1 MISRRSVIAGLGGL
15 LATAGLPVGLRTS
28 CAQTLAM
35 AELRGGFDA
44 SEAGILP
51 GTEDDQ
57 SRKLQD
63 LIDRAAAVGQPVFL
77 PAGTYEVAN
86 LELRDGS
93 RLTGVPGLTRLVYRG
108 DGHLIAAQDIR
119 RVSLSGITFDGANRW
134 LADYTEGLLA
144 FRSVDEVL
152 IDACEIVG
160 SRKCGIYLARSGG
173 RVEGSRISGAAKA
186 GIWAIEGRAFT
197 IRDNEVFDCGNGGI
211 LVHRW
216 TKGEDGTVI
225 SGNRVARIAASN
237 GGTGQYGNGINV
249 FRADNVLVSGN
260 HVSDCAF
267 SAIRANSASNIT
279 ISGNQAFRSG
289 ETAIYAE
296 FEFEGA
302 LIEGNVIDAAAIG
315 ISVANFDHGGRLSTV
330 SGNIVRG
337 IVDKGPYKPTV
348 SGFGFGISVEADTLV
363 TGNLVDGAETAAL
376 AIGWGPYLRN
386 VIVSDNI
393 LRGSPEGMRIS
404 VVEGAGE
411 TVIRNNIIDGA
422 SNGAV
427 VGYRWDDRVGGPIAD
442 GETGFAHLTL
452 SGNRAGGGGP

>member
-1 MISRRSVIAGLGGL
+1 MPSRRSVIAGLGGL
-15 LATAGLPVGLRTS
+15 LASASLPAGIRAPL
-28 CAQTLAM
+28 AQTLAM

-44 SEAGILP
+44 ADAGILP

-57 SRKLQD
+57 SRKLQA

-93 RLTGVPGLTRLVYRG
+93 RLSGVPGLTRLVYRG
-108 DGHLIAAQDIR
+108 NGHLIAAQDIR

-152 IDACEIVG
+152 IDACEVVG

-173 RVEGSRISGAAKA
+173 RIEASRISGAAEA
-186 GIWAIEGRAFT
+186 GVWAIEGRAFT
-197 IRDNEVFDCGNGGI
+197 IRNNQVFDCGNGGI

-216 TKGEDGTVI
+216 TKGEDASLIT
-225 SGNRVARIAASN
+225 GNRVARIGATN

-302 LIEGNVIDAAAIG
+302 LIEGNVIDGAAIG

-337 IVDKGPYKPTV
+337 IVNRGPYQPTV

-393 LRGSPEGMRIS
+393 LRGSPQGMRVS
-404 VVEGAGE
+404 VVEGSGE
-411 TVIRNNIIDGA
+411 TLIRNNIVEGASDGA
-422 SNGAV
+422 IL
-427 VGYRWDDRVGGPIAD
+427 GYRWNDRVGKPMVD
-442 GETGFAHLTL
+442 GDTSVPHVTL
-452 SGNRAGGGGP
+452 AGNRMAGG

>member
-1 MISRRSVIAGLGGL
+1 MIGLGGL
-15 LATAGLPVGLRTS
+15 FAMAGWPGGQSRAS
-28 CAQTLAM
+28 GQTLAM

-44 SEAGILP
+44 AEAGILP

-93 RLTGVPGLTRLVYRG
+93 RIVGVPGLTRLVYRG
-108 DGHLIAAQDIR
+108 DGHLIAAQDIG

-134 LADYTEGLLA
+134 LADYTDGLLS
-144 FRSVDEVL
+144 FRSVNEAVVET
-152 IDACEIVG
+152 CEIVG
-160 SRKCGIYLARSGG
+160 SRKCGVYLARCGG
-173 RVEGSRISGAAKA
+173 RIDGSRITGAAEA
-186 GIWAIEGRAFT
+186 GVWAIEGKGFS

-225 SGNRVARIAASN
+225 TGNRVARIGATN

-249 FRADNVLVSGN
+249 FSADNVLVSHN

-289 ETAIYAE
+289 ETAVYAE
-296 FEFEGA
+296 FEFEAA
-302 LIEGNVIDAAAIG
+302 LITGNIIDGAAIG

-330 SGNIVRG
+330 SDNIVRRL
-337 IVDKGPYKPTV
+337 VNKGPYVPTI
-348 SGFGFGISVEADTLV
+348 SSFGFGISVEADTLV
-363 TGNLVDGAETAAL
+363 TGNLVEDAETAAL

-393 LRGSPEGMRIS
+393 LRGSPEGMQVS
-404 VVEGAGE
+404 VVEGAGR
-411 TVIRNNIIDGA
+411 TVIRGNIVEGA
-422 SNGAV
+422 TRAAIA
-427 VGYRWDDRVGGPIAD
+427 GYRWKERVVDELKD
-442 GETGFAHLTL
+442 GDSGYEHLTL
-452 SGNRAGGGGP
+452 AYNARIAP

>member
-1 MISRRSVIAGLGGL
+1 MPSRRQVMIGLGGL
-15 LATAGLPVGLRTS
+15 LATAGLPGRRPVAQ
-28 CAQTLAM
+28 AQTLAM

-44 SEAGILP
+44 AEAGILP

-57 SRKLQD
+57 SRRLQD

-86 LELRDGS
+86 LELQDGT

-108 DGHLIAAQDIR
+108 DGHLIAAQDVR

-134 LADYTEGLLA
+134 LADYTEGLLS
-144 FRSVDEVL
+144 FRSVDEVV
-152 IDACEIVG
+152 IDGCEVVG
-160 SRKCGIYLARSGG
+160 SRKCGIYVARSGG
-173 RVEGSRISGAAKA
+173 RIEGSRLSGAAEA

-197 IRDNEVFDCGNGGI
+197 IRDNEIFDCGNGGI

-216 TKGEDGTVI
+216 TKGEDGTII
-225 SGNRVARIAASN
+225 SGNRVARIAATN

-302 LIEGNVIDAAAIG
+302 LITGNIIDGAAIG

-330 SGNIVRG
+330 SDNVVRG
-337 IVDKGPYKPTV
+337 IVNKGPYEPTV

-363 TGNLVDGAETAAL
+363 TGNLVEGAETAAL

-393 LRGSPEGMRIS
+393 LRGSPEGMRVS
-404 VVEGAGE
+404 VVEGSGQ
-411 TVIRNNIIDGA
+411 TLISGNVVDGA
-422 SNGAV
+422 QQGAV
-427 VGYRWDDRVGGPIAD
+427 VGYRWNDRVGGALSD
-442 GETGFAHLTL
+442 GDTTHAHLTL
-452 SGNRAGGGGP
+452 RGNVLAGG

>member
-1 MISRRSVIAGLGGL
+1 MLTRRAVTIGLGGL
-15 LATAGLPVGLRTS
+15 LGMAALPAGRRAAS
-28 CAQTLAM
+28 AQTLAM

-44 SEAGILP
+44 AEAGILP

-57 SRKLQD
+57 SRKLQA

-77 PAGTYEVAN
+77 PAGTYEVSN

-93 RLTGVPGLTRLVYRG
+93 RVTGVPGLTRLVYRG
-108 DGHLIAAQDIR
+108 DGHLIAAQEIG
-119 RVSLSGITFDGANRW
+119 RVSLSGLTFDGANRW
-134 LADYTEGLLA
+134 LADYTEALLS
-144 FRSVDEVL
+144 FRSVGEVVL
-152 IDACEIVG
+152 DRCEIVG
-160 SRKCGIYLARSGG
+160 SRKCGIHLARCGG
-173 RVEGSRISGAAKA
+173 RIEGSRITGAAEA
-186 GIWAIEGRAFT
+186 GIWAIEGKASA
-197 IRDNEVFDCGNGGI
+197 IRDNQIFDCSNGGI

-216 TKGEDGTVI
+216 TKGEDGTVVT
-225 SGNRVARIAASN
+225 GNRVARIGASN
-237 GGTGQYGNGINV
+237 GGTGQFGNGINI

-302 LIEGNVIDAAAIG
+302 LITGNLIDGAAIG

-330 SGNIVRG
+330 SDNIVRR
-337 IVDKGPYKPTV
+337 IVDKGPYEPTV

-363 TGNLVDGAETAAL
+363 SGNLVDGAETAAL

-386 VIVSDNI
+386 VLVSDNI
-393 LRGSPEGMRIS
+393 LRASPEGMRVS

-411 TVIRNNIIDGA
+411 TLIRDNIIETESDGA
-422 SNGAV
+422 I
-427 VGYRWDDRVGGPIAD
+427 VGYRWNDRVGQALSD
-442 GETGFAHLTL
+442 GDTTFPHLTIA
-452 SGNRAGGGGP
+452 GNRIVAG

>member
-15 LATAGLPVGLRTS
+15 LATAGLPVGLRTPF
-28 CAQTLAM
+28 AQTLAM

-44 SEAGILP
+44 AEAGVLP

-57 SRKLQD
+57 SRKLQE
-63 LIDRAAAVGQPVFL
+63 LIDRAAAAGQPVFL

-144 FRSVDEVL
+144 FRSVDEVS

-173 RVEGSRISGAAKA
+173 HVEGSRISGAAEA

-197 IRDNEVFDCGNGGI
+197 IRNNEVFDCGNGGI

-216 TKGEDGTVI
+216 TKGEDGSVI
-225 SGNRVARIAASN
+225 SGNRVARIAATN

-302 LIEGNVIDAAAIG
+302 LIEGNVIDGAAIG

-393 LRGSPEGMRIS
+393 LRGSPEGMRVS

-411 TVIRNNIIDGA
+411 TVIRNNIVDGA
-422 SNGAV
+422 SDGAV
-427 VGYRWDDRVGGPIAD
+427 VGYRWNDRVGGPIAD
-442 GETGFAHLTL
+442 GETGFPHLTL

>member
-1 MISRRSVIAGLGGL
+1 MIGLGGL
-15 LATAGLPVGLRTS
+15 FATAGLPGGLRHAS
-28 CAQTLAM
+28 AQTLAM

-44 SEAGILP
+44 AEAGILP

-57 SRKLQD
+57 SAKLQD
-63 LIDRAAAVGQPVFL
+63 LIDRAAAMGQPVFL

-93 RLTGVPGLTRLVYRG
+93 RIVGVPGLTRLVYRG
-108 DGHLIAAQDIR
+108 DGHLMAAQDIR
-119 RVSLSGITFDGANRW
+119 RLSLSGLTFDGANRW
-134 LADYTEGLLA
+134 LADYTEGLLS
-144 FRSVDEVL
+144 FRSVDDVTIE
-152 IDACEIVG
+152 ACEITG
-160 SRKCGIYLARSGG
+160 SRKCGIYLARCGG
-173 RVEGSRISGAAKA
+173 RIDTTRISGAADA
-186 GIWAIEGRAFT
+186 GIWAIEGKAFS
-197 IRDNEVFDCGNGGI
+197 IRNNQIFDCGNGGI

-216 TKGEDGTVI
+216 TKGEDGSVI
-225 SGNRVARIAASN
+225 AGNRVARIGATN

-249 FRADNVLVSGN
+249 FRADNVLVSQN

-302 LIEGNVIDAAAIG
+302 LITGNIIDGAAIG

-330 SGNIVRG
+330 SNNIIRR
-337 IVDKGPYKPTV
+337 IVNKGPYVPTI
-348 SGFGFGISVEADTLV
+348 SSFGFGISVEADTLV
-363 TGNLVDGAETAAL
+363 SGNLVEGAETAAL

-393 LRGSPEGMRIS
+393 LRDSPEGMRVS
-404 VVEGAGE
+404 VVEGAGQ
-411 TVIRNNIIDGA
+411 TVIRGNIVEGA
-422 SNGAV
+422 DKGAIL
-427 VGYRWDDRVGGPIAD
+427 GYRWKERVGDELSD
-442 GETGFAHLTL
+442 GETDYGHLSIAYNARIT
-452 SGNRAGGGGP
+452 R

>member
-1 MISRRSVIAGLGGL
+1 MIGLGGL
-15 LATAGLPVGLRTS
+15 FATAALPGSLRLAS
-28 CAQTLAM
+28 AQTLAM

-44 SEAGILP
+44 AEAGILP
-51 GTEDDQ
+51 GAEDDQ
-57 SRKLQD
+57 SAKLQD
-63 LIDRAAAVGQPVFL
+63 LIDRAAAMGQPVFL
-77 PAGTYEVAN
+77 AAGTYEVAN

-93 RLTGVPGLTRLVYRG
+93 RIVGVPGLTRLVYRG
-108 DGHLIAAQDIR
+108 DGHLMAAQDIR
-119 RVSLSGITFDGANRW
+119 RLSLSGLTFDGANRW

-152 IDACEIVG
+152 IEACEVVG

-173 RVEGSRISGAAKA
+173 RIEASRISGAAEA
-186 GIWAIEGRAFT
+186 GVWAIEGRAFT
-197 IRDNEVFDCGNGGI
+197 IRNNQVFDCGNGGI

-216 TKGEDGTVI
+216 TKGEDASLIT
-225 SGNRVARIAASN
+225 GNRVARIGATN

-302 LIEGNVIDAAAIG
+302 LIEGNVIDGAAIG

-337 IVDKGPYKPTV
+337 IVNRGPYQPTV

-393 LRGSPEGMRIS
+393 LRGSPQGMRVS
-404 VVEGAGE
+404 VVEGSGE
-411 TVIRNNIIDGA
+411 TLIRNNIVEGASDGA
-422 SNGAV
+422 IL
-427 VGYRWDDRVGGPIAD
+427 GYRWNDRVGKPMVD
-442 GETGFAHLTL
+442 GDTSVPHVTL
-452 SGNRAGGGGP
+452 AGNRMAGG

>member
-1 MISRRSVIAGLGGL
+1 MIGFGGL
-15 LATAGLPVGLRTS
+15 FATAGLPGGLRLAS
-28 CAQTLAM
+28 AQTLAM

-44 SEAGILP
+44 AEAGILP

-57 SRKLQD
+57 SAKLQD
-63 LIDRAAAVGQPVFL
+63 LIDRAAAMGQPVFL

-93 RLTGVPGLTRLVYRG
+93 RIVGVPGLTRLVYRG

-119 RVSLSGITFDGANRW
+119 RLSLSGLTFDGANRW
-134 LADYTEGLLA
+134 LADYAEGLFS
-144 FRSVDEVL
+144 FRSVDDVTIE
-152 IDACEIVG
+152 ACEITG
-160 SRKCGIYLARSGG
+160 SRKCGIYLARCGG
-173 RVEGSRISGAAKA
+173 RIDTTRISGATDA
-186 GIWAIEGRAFT
+186 GIWAIEGKAFS
-197 IRDNEVFDCGNGGI
+197 IRNNQIFDCGNGGI

-216 TKGEDGTVI
+216 TKGEDGSVI
-225 SGNRVARIAASN
+225 AGNRVARIGATN

-249 FRADNVLVSGN
+249 FRADNVLVSQN

-302 LIEGNVIDAAAIG
+302 LISGNIIDGAAIG

-330 SGNIVRG
+330 SSNIIRR
-337 IVDKGPYKPTV
+337 IVNKGPYVPTI
-348 SGFGFGISVEADTLV
+348 SSFGFGISVEADTLV
-363 TGNLVDGAETAAL
+363 SGNLVEGAETAAL

-393 LRGSPEGMRIS
+393 LRDSPEGMRVS
-404 VVEGAGE
+404 VVEGAGQ
-411 TVIRNNIIDGA
+411 TVIRGNIVEGA
-422 SNGAV
+422 DKGAIL
-427 VGYRWDDRVGGPIAD
+427 GYRWKERVGDELSD
-442 GETGFAHLTL
+442 GETDYGHLSIADNARIT
-452 SGNRAGGGGP
+452 R

>member
-1 MISRRSVIAGLGGL
+1 MPSRRSVMISLGGL
-15 LATAGLPVGLRTS
+15 LASAGLPGGLRLAG
-28 CAQTLAM
+28 AQTLAM

-44 SEAGILP
+44 AEAGILP

-57 SRKLQD
+57 SAKLQD
-63 LIDRAAAVGQPVFL
+63 LIDRAASAGQPVFL

-86 LELRDGS
+86 LELREGS
-93 RLTGVPGLTRLVYRG
+93 RLTGVPGLTRLIYRG
-108 DGHLIAAQDIR
+108 DGHLIAAQDIS

-134 LADYTEGLLA
+134 LADYTEGLLS
-144 FRSVDEVL
+144 FRSVGEVR
-152 IDACEIVG
+152 IDSCEIAG
-160 SRKCGIYLARSGG
+160 SRKCGIYLARCGG
-173 RVEGSRISGAAKA
+173 RIMSSRITGAAEA
-186 GIWAIEGRAFT
+186 GIWAIEGTAFD
-197 IRDNEVFDCGNGGI
+197 ISDNRIFDCGNGGI

-225 SGNRVARIAASN
+225 TGNRVARISATN
-237 GGTGQYGNGINV
+237 GGTGQFGNGINV

-289 ETAIYAE
+289 ETALYAE

-302 LIEGNVIDAAAIG
+302 LIEGNLIDGAAIG

-330 SGNIVRG
+330 SDNIVRR
-337 IVDKGPYKPTV
+337 IANKGPYEPEV
-348 SGFGFGISVEADTLV
+348 SGFGYGISVEADTLV
-363 TGNLVDGAETAAL
+363 RGNLVEGAETAAL

-393 LRGSPEGMRIS
+393 LRDSPEGMRVS
-404 VVEGAGE
+404 VVEGAGKAM
-411 TVIRNNIIDGA
+411 IRNNLIEGA
-422 SNGAV
+422 SRGGIL
-427 VGYRWDDRVGGPIAD
+427 GYRWDERVGDDLTEGHA
-442 GETGFAHLTL
+442 EHSNLTL
-452 SGNRAGGGGP
+452 SGNLNVPTSP

>member
-1 MISRRSVIAGLGGL
+1 MPSRRSVIAGLGGL
-15 LATAGLPVGLRTS
+15 LASASLPAGIRAPL
-28 CAQTLAM
+28 AQTLAM

-44 SEAGILP
+44 AEAGILP

-57 SRKLQD
+57 SRKLQA

-93 RLTGVPGLTRLVYRG
+93 RLSGVPGLTRLVYRG
-108 DGHLIAAQDIR
+108 NGHLIAAQDIR

-152 IDACEIVG
+152 IEACEIVG

-173 RVEGSRISGAAKA
+173 RIEASRISGAAEA
-186 GIWAIEGRAFT
+186 GVWAIEGRAFT
-197 IRDNEVFDCGNGGI
+197 IRNNQVFDCGNGGI

-216 TKGEDGTVI
+216 TKGEDASLIT
-225 SGNRVARIAASN
+225 GNRVARISATN

-289 ETAIYAE
+289 ETAVYAE

-302 LIEGNVIDAAAIG
+302 LIEGNVIDGAAIG

-337 IVDKGPYKPTV
+337 IVNRGPYQPTV

-393 LRGSPEGMRIS
+393 LRGSPQGMRVS
-404 VVEGAGE
+404 VVEGSGE
-411 TVIRNNIIDGA
+411 TLIRNNIVEGASDGA
-422 SNGAV
+422 IL
-427 VGYRWDDRVGGPIAD
+427 GYRWNDRVGKPMAD
-442 GETGFAHLTL
+442 GDTSVPHVTL
-452 SGNRAGGGGP
+452 AGNHIAGD

>member
-1 MISRRSVIAGLGGL
+1 MPSRRSVMIGLGGL
-15 LATAGLPVGLRTS
+15 FATAGLPGGLRLAS
-28 CAQTLAM
+28 AQTLAM

-44 SEAGILP
+44 AEAGILP

-57 SRKLQD
+57 SAKLQD
-63 LIDRAAAVGQPVFL
+63 LIDRAAAMGQPVFL

-93 RLTGVPGLTRLVYRG
+93 RIVGVPGLTRLVYRG

-119 RVSLSGITFDGANRW
+119 RVSLSGLTFDGANRW
-134 LADYTEGLLA
+134 LADYTEGLLS
-144 FRSVDEVL
+144 FRSVDDVTIE
-152 IDACEIVG
+152 ACEITG
-160 SRKCGIYLARSGG
+160 SRKCGIYLARCGG
-173 RVEGSRISGAAKA
+173 RIDTTRISGATDA
-186 GIWAIEGRAFT
+186 GIWAIEGKAFS
-197 IRDNEVFDCGNGGI
+197 IRNNQIFDCGNGGI

-216 TKGEDGTVI
+216 TKGEDGSVI
-225 SGNRVARIAASN
+225 AGNRVARIGATN

-249 FRADNVLVSGN
+249 FRADNVLVSQN

-279 ISGNQAFRSG
+279 ISGNQAFRSD

-302 LIEGNVIDAAAIG
+302 LITGNIIDGAAIG

-330 SGNIVRG
+330 SNNIIRR
-337 IVDKGPYKPTV
+337 IVNKGPYVPTI
-348 SGFGFGISVEADTLV
+348 SSFGFGISVEADTLV
-363 TGNLVDGAETAAL
+363 SGNLVEGAETAAL

-393 LRGSPEGMRIS
+393 LRDSPEGMRVS
-404 VVEGAGE
+404 VVEGAGQ
-411 TVIRNNIIDGA
+411 TVIRGNIVEGA
-422 SNGAV
+422 DKGAIL
-427 VGYRWDDRVGGPIAD
+427 GYRWKERVGDELLD
-442 GETGFAHLTL
+442 GETDYGHLSIADNARIT
-452 SGNRAGGGGP
+452 R

>member
-1 MISRRSVIAGLGGL
+1 M
-15 LATAGLPVGLRTS
+15 
-28 CAQTLAM
+28 
-35 AELRGGFDA
+35 
-44 SEAGILP
+44 
-51 GTEDDQ
+51 
-57 SRKLQD
+57 
-63 LIDRAAAVGQPVFL
+63 
-77 PAGTYEVAN
+77 
-86 LELRDGS
+86 
-93 RLTGVPGLTRLVYRG
+93 PGLTRIVYRG
-108 DGHLIAAQDIR
+108 DGHLIAAQDVRGI
-119 RVSLSGITFDGANRW
+119 SLSGLTFDGANRW
-134 LADYTEGLLA
+134 LADYAEGLLS
-144 FRSVDEVL
+144 FRSVDEVV
-152 IDACEIVG
+152 IENCAIVG

-173 RVEGSRISGAAKA
+173 RIEGSRVSGAAEA

-197 IRDNEVFDCGNGGI
+197 LRDNQVFDCGNGGI

-225 SGNRVARIAASN
+225 SGNRVARIGATN
-237 GGTGQYGNGINV
+237 GGTGQFGNGINI

-302 LIEGNVIDAAAIG
+302 LIEGNVIDGAAIG
-315 ISVANFDHGGRLSTV
+315 ISVANFDHGGRLSVV
-330 SGNIVRG
+330 SDNIVRE
-337 IVDKGPYKPTV
+337 IVGTGPYEPTV

-363 TGNLVDGAETAAL
+363 SGNLVDGAKTAAL

-404 VVEGAGE
+404 VVEEAGE
-411 TVIRNNIIDGA
+411 AVIRNNIVDGA
-422 SNGAV
+422 SGGAI
-427 VGYRWDDRVGGPIAD
+427 VGYRWNDRVGGALANGDTTFP
-442 GETGFAHLTL
+442 HLTL
-452 SGNRAGGGGP
+452 AGNVAAGS

>member
-1 MISRRSVIAGLGGL
+1 MIGLGGL
-15 LATAGLPVGLRTS
+15 FATAGLPGGLRLAS
-28 CAQTLAM
+28 AQTLAM

-44 SEAGILP
+44 AEAGILP

-57 SRKLQD
+57 SAKLQD
-63 LIDRAAAVGQPVFL
+63 LIDRAAAMGQPVFL

-93 RLTGVPGLTRLVYRG
+93 RIVGVPGLTRLVYRG

-119 RVSLSGITFDGANRW
+119 RLSLSGLTFDGANRW
-134 LADYTEGLLA
+134 IADYTEGLLS
-144 FRSVDEVL
+144 FRSVDDVTIE
-152 IDACEIVG
+152 ACEITG
-160 SRKCGIYLARSGG
+160 SRKCGIYLARCGG
-173 RVEGSRISGAAKA
+173 RINTTRISGAADA
-186 GIWAIEGRAFT
+186 GIWAIEGKAFS
-197 IRDNEVFDCGNGGI
+197 IRNNQVFDCGNGGI

-216 TKGEDGTVI
+216 TKGEDGSVI
-225 SGNRVARIAASN
+225 AGNRVARIGATN

-249 FRADNVLVSGN
+249 FRADNVLVSQN

-302 LIEGNVIDAAAIG
+302 LITDNIIDGAAIG

-330 SGNIVRG
+330 SDNIVRR
-337 IVDKGPYKPTV
+337 IVNKGPYVPTI
-348 SGFGFGISVEADTLV
+348 SSFGFGISVEADTLV
-363 TGNLVDGAETAAL
+363 SGNLVEGAETAAL

-393 LRGSPEGMRIS
+393 LRDSPEGIRVS
-404 VVEGAGE
+404 VVEGAGQ
-411 TVIRNNIIDGA
+411 TVIRGNIVEGA
-422 SNGAV
+422 DKGAIL
-427 VGYRWDDRVGGPIAD
+427 GYRWKERVGDELSD
-442 GETGFAHLTL
+442 GETDYRHLSIADNARIT
-452 SGNRAGGGGP
+452 R

>member
-1 MISRRSVIAGLGGL
+1 MPSRRSVMIGLGGL
-15 LATAGLPVGLRTS
+15 LATAGLPAGVRLAS
-28 CAQTLAM
+28 AQTLAM

-44 SEAGILP
+44 AEAGILP

-57 SRKLQD
+57 SRRLQD

-86 LELRDGS
+86 LELRDGT
-93 RLTGVPGLTRLVYRG
+93 RLTGVPGLTRLIYRG

-144 FRSVDEVL
+144 FRSVDEVT

-173 RVEGSRISGAAKA
+173 RVEGCRISGAAEA
-186 GIWAIEGRAFT
+186 GIWAIEGKAFS
-197 IRDNEVFDCGNGGI
+197 IRNNEVFDCGNGGI

-225 SGNRVARIAASN
+225 TGNRVARIGATN

-249 FRADNVLVSGN
+249 FRADNLLVSGN

-279 ISGNQAFRSG
+279 ISGNQAFGSG

-302 LIEGNVIDAAAIG
+302 LITGNVIDGAAIG

-330 SGNIVRG
+330 SDNIVRR
-337 IVDKGPYKPTV
+337 IVNKGPYEPTV

-376 AIGWGPYLRN
+376 AVGWGPYLRN

-393 LRGSPEGMRIS
+393 LRGSPQGMRVS
-404 VVEGAGE
+404 VVDGSGE
-411 TVIRNNIIDGA
+411 TMIRNNIVDGA
-422 SNGAV
+422 SDGAI
-427 VGYRWDDRVGGPIAD
+427 VGYRWNDRVGDALND
-442 GETGFAHLTL
+442 GDTSFAHLTL
-452 SGNRAGGGGP
+452 AGNVAAGG

>member
-1 MISRRSVIAGLGGL
+1 MLSRRSVMIGLGGL
-15 LATAGLPVGLRTS
+15 FAMAGWPGSQSRAS
-28 CAQTLAM
+28 GQTLAM

-44 SEAGILP
+44 ADAGILP

-63 LIDRAAAVGQPVFL
+63 LIDRAAIVGQPVFL

-93 RLTGVPGLTRLVYRG
+93 RIVGVPGLTRLVYRG
-108 DGHLIAAQDIR
+108 DGHLIAAQDIG

-134 LADYTEGLLA
+134 LADYTEGLLS
-144 FRSVDEVL
+144 FRSVNEAAVEN
-152 IDACEIVG
+152 CEIVG
-160 SRKCGIYLARSGG
+160 SRKCGVYLARCGG
-173 RVEGSRISGAAKA
+173 RIDGSRITGAAEA
-186 GIWAIEGRAFT
+186 GVWAIEGKGFS

-225 SGNRVARIAASN
+225 TGNRVARIAATN

-249 FRADNVLVSGN
+249 FRADNVLVSHN

-289 ETAIYAE
+289 ETAVYAE
-296 FEFEGA
+296 FEFEAA
-302 LIEGNVIDAAAIG
+302 LITGNIIDGAAIG

-330 SGNIVRG
+330 SDNIVRRL
-337 IVDKGPYKPTV
+337 VNKGPYVPTI
-348 SGFGFGISVEADTLV
+348 SSFGFGISVEADTLV
-363 TGNLVDGAETAAL
+363 TGNLVEDAETAAL

-393 LRGSPEGMRIS
+393 LRGSPEGMQVS
-404 VVEGAGE
+404 VVEGAGR
-411 TVIRNNIIDGA
+411 TVIRGNIVEGA
-422 SNGAV
+422 ARSAIA
-427 VGYRWDDRVGGPIAD
+427 GYRWKERVVDELED
-442 GETGFAHLTL
+442 GNSGYDHLTL
-452 SGNRAGGGGP
+452 TDNARIAP

>member
-1 MISRRSVIAGLGGL
+1 MIGLGGL
-15 LATAGLPVGLRTS
+15 FATAGLPGGLRLAS
-28 CAQTLAM
+28 AQTLAM

-44 SEAGILP
+44 AEAGILP

-57 SRKLQD
+57 SAKLQD
-63 LIDRAAAVGQPVFL
+63 LIDRAAAMGQPVFL

-93 RLTGVPGLTRLVYRG
+93 RIVGVPGLTRLVYRG

-119 RVSLSGITFDGANRW
+119 RLSLSGLTFDGANRW
-134 LADYTEGLLA
+134 LADYAEGLLS
-144 FRSVDEVL
+144 FRSVDDVTIE
-152 IDACEIVG
+152 ACEITG
-160 SRKCGIYLARSGG
+160 SRKCGIYLARCGG
-173 RVEGSRISGAAKA
+173 RIDTTRISGATDA
-186 GIWAIEGRAFT
+186 GIWAIEGKAFS
-197 IRDNEVFDCGNGGI
+197 IRNNQIFDCGNGGI

-216 TKGEDGTVI
+216 TKGEDGSVI
-225 SGNRVARIAASN
+225 AGNRVARIGATN

-249 FRADNVLVSGN
+249 FRADNVLVSQN

-302 LIEGNVIDAAAIG
+302 LITDNIIDGAAIG

-330 SGNIVRG
+330 SDNIVRR
-337 IVDKGPYKPTV
+337 IVNKGPYVPTI
-348 SGFGFGISVEADTLV
+348 SSFGFGISVEADTLV
-363 TGNLVDGAETAAL
+363 SGNLVEGAETAAL
-376 AIGWGPYLRN
+376 AIGWGPFLRN

-393 LRGSPEGMRIS
+393 LRDSPEGIRVS
-404 VVEGAGE
+404 VVEGAGQ
-411 TVIRNNIIDGA
+411 TVIRGNIVEGA
-422 SNGAV
+422 DKGAIL
-427 VGYRWDDRVGGPIAD
+427 GYRWKERVGDELSD
-442 GETGFAHLTL
+442 GETDYRHLSIADNARIT
-452 SGNRAGGGGP
+452 R

>member
-1 MISRRSVIAGLGGL
+1 MIGLGGL
-15 LATAGLPVGLRTS
+15 FATAGLPGGLRLAS
-28 CAQTLAM
+28 AQTLAM

-44 SEAGILP
+44 AEAGILP

-57 SRKLQD
+57 SAKLQD
-63 LIDRAAAVGQPVFL
+63 LIDRAAAMGQPVFL

-93 RLTGVPGLTRLVYRG
+93 RIVGVPGLTRLVYRG
-108 DGHLIAAQDIR
+108 DGHLMAAQDIR
-119 RVSLSGITFDGANRW
+119 RLSLSGITFDGANRW
-134 LADYTEGLLA
+134 LADYTEGLLS
-144 FRSVDEVL
+144 FRSVDDVTIE
-152 IDACEIVG
+152 ACEITG
-160 SRKCGIYLARSGG
+160 SRKCGIYLARCGG
-173 RVEGSRISGAAKA
+173 RIDTTRISGATDA
-186 GIWAIEGRAFT
+186 GIWAIEGKAFS
-197 IRDNEVFDCGNGGI
+197 IRNNQIFDCGNGGI

-216 TKGEDGTVI
+216 TKGEDGSVI
-225 SGNRVARIAASN
+225 AGNRVARIGATN

-249 FRADNVLVSGN
+249 FRADNVLVSQN

-302 LIEGNVIDAAAIG
+302 LITGNIIDGAAIG

-330 SGNIVRG
+330 SDNIVRR
-337 IVDKGPYKPTV
+337 IANKGPYVPTI
-348 SGFGFGISVEADTLV
+348 SSFGFGISVEADTLV
-363 TGNLVDGAETAAL
+363 SGNLVEGAETAAL

-393 LRGSPEGMRIS
+393 LRDSPEGMRVS
-404 VVEGAGE
+404 VVEGAGQ
-411 TVIRNNIIDGA
+411 TVIRGNIVEGA
-422 SNGAV
+422 DKGAIL
-427 VGYRWDDRVGGPIAD
+427 GYRWKERVGDELSD
-442 GETGFAHLTL
+442 GETDYGHL
-452 SGNRAGGGGP
+452 GIADNACIAR

>member
-1 MISRRSVIAGLGGL
+1 MPSRRHVMIGLGGL
-15 LATAGLPVGLRTS
+15 LATAGLPGRRPVAQ
-28 CAQTLAM
+28 AQTLAM

-44 SEAGILP
+44 AEAGILP

-57 SRKLQD
+57 SRRLQD

-86 LELRDGS
+86 LELRDGT

-134 LADYTEGLLA
+134 LADYTEGLLS
-144 FRSVDEVL
+144 FRSVDEVV
-152 IDACEIVG
+152 IDGCEVVG
-160 SRKCGIYLARSGG
+160 SRKCGIYVARSGG
-173 RVEGSRISGAAKA
+173 RIEGSRLSGAAEA

-197 IRDNEVFDCGNGGI
+197 IRGNEVFDCGNGGI

-225 SGNRVARIAASN
+225 SGNRVARISATN
-237 GGTGQYGNGINV
+237 GGTGQYGNGINI
-249 FRADNVLVSGN
+249 FRADNVVVSGN
-260 HVSDCAF
+260 HVSDCTF

-302 LIEGNVIDAAAIG
+302 LITGNIIDGAAIG

-330 SGNIVRG
+330 SDNVVRG
-337 IVDKGPYKPTV
+337 IVNKGPYEPTV

-363 TGNLVDGAETAAL
+363 TGNLVEGAETAAL

-393 LRGSPEGMRIS
+393 LRGSPEGMRVS
-404 VVEGAGE
+404 VVEGSGQ
-411 TVIRNNIIDGA
+411 TLISGNVVDGA
-422 SNGAV
+422 QQGAV
-427 VGYRWDDRVGGPIAD
+427 VGYRWNDRVGDALSD
-442 GETGFAHLTL
+442 GDTTHPHLTL
-452 SGNRAGGGGP
+452 RGNVLAGG

>member
-1 MISRRSVIAGLGGL
+1 MPSRRAVIVGLGGL
-15 LATAGLPVGLRTS
+15 LATAGLPGSIRAPR
-28 CAQTLAM
+28 AQTLAM

-44 SEAGILP
+44 AEAGILP

-93 RLTGVPGLTRLVYRG
+93 RISGVPGLTRLVYRG
-108 DGHLIAAQDIR
+108 DGHLIAAQDVR
-119 RVSLSGITFDGANRW
+119 GVSLSGITFDGANRW
-134 LADYTEGLLA
+134 LTDYTEGLLA
-144 FRSVDEVL
+144 FRSVGDVT
-152 IDACEIVG
+152 IDDCAIVG

-173 RVEGSRISGAAKA
+173 RIENCRITGSAEA
-186 GIWAIEGRAFT
+186 GIWAIEGKAFT
-197 IRDNEVFDCGNGGI
+197 LRDNEIFDCGNGGI

-225 SGNRVARIAASN
+225 SGNRVARIAATN
-237 GGTGQYGNGINV
+237 GGTGQYGNGINI

-296 FEFEGA
+296 FEFAGA
-302 LIEGNVIDAAAIG
+302 LIEGNLIDGAAIG

-330 SGNIVRG
+330 SNNIVRG
-337 IVDKGPYKPTV
+337 IVNKGPYVPTV

-363 TGNLVDGAETAAL
+363 TANQVDGAETAAL

-393 LRGSPEGMRIS
+393 LRGSPQGMRVS
-404 VVEGAGE
+404 VVEGSGE
-411 TVIRNNIIDGA
+411 TLIRGNIVDGA
-422 SNGAV
+422 TGGAI
-427 VGYRWDDRVGGPIAD
+427 VGYRWNDRVGDPLDD
-442 GETGFAHLTL
+442 GDTSFPHLTL
-452 SGNRAGGGGP
+452 SGNRLVGG

>member
-1 MISRRSVIAGLGGL
+1 MPSRRSVIAGLGGL
-15 LATAGLPVGLRTS
+15 LASASLPAGIRAPL
-28 CAQTLAM
+28 AQTLAM

-44 SEAGILP
+44 AEAGILP

-57 SRKLQD
+57 SRKLQA

-93 RLTGVPGLTRLVYRG
+93 RLSGVPGLTRLVYRG
-108 DGHLIAAQDIR
+108 NGHLIAAQDIR

-152 IDACEIVG
+152 IDACEVVG

-173 RVEGSRISGAAKA
+173 RIEASRISGAAEA
-186 GIWAIEGRAFT
+186 GVWAIEGRAFT
-197 IRDNEVFDCGNGGI
+197 IRNNQVFDCGNGGI

-216 TKGEDGTVI
+216 TKGEDASLIT
-225 SGNRVARIAASN
+225 GNRVARIGATN

-302 LIEGNVIDAAAIG
+302 LIEGNVIDGAAIG

-337 IVDKGPYKPTV
+337 IVNRGPYQPTV

-393 LRGSPEGMRIS
+393 LRGSPQGMRVS
-404 VVEGAGE
+404 VVEGSGE
-411 TVIRNNIIDGA
+411 TLIRNNIVEGASDGA
-422 SNGAV
+422 IL
-427 VGYRWDDRVGGPIAD
+427 GYRWNDRVGKPMVD
-442 GETGFAHLTL
+442 GDTSVPHVTL
-452 SGNRAGGGGP
+452 AGNRMAGG

>member
-1 MISRRSVIAGLGGL
+1 MIGLGGL
-15 LATAGLPVGLRTS
+15 FATAGLPGGLRLAS
-28 CAQTLAM
+28 AQTLAM

-44 SEAGILP
+44 AEAGILP

-57 SRKLQD
+57 SAKLQD
-63 LIDRAAAVGQPVFL
+63 LIDRAAAMGQPVFL

-93 RLTGVPGLTRLVYRG
+93 RIVGVPGLTRLVYRG

-119 RVSLSGITFDGANRW
+119 RLSLSGLTFDGANRW
-134 LADYTEGLLA
+134 LADYTEGLLS
-144 FRSVDEVL
+144 FRSVDDLTIE
-152 IDACEIVG
+152 ACEISG
-160 SRKCGIYLARSGG
+160 SRKCGIYLARCGG
-173 RVEGSRISGAAKA
+173 RIDTTRISGAADA
-186 GIWAIEGRAFT
+186 GIWAIEGKAFS
-197 IRDNEVFDCGNGGI
+197 IRNNQIFDCGNGGI

-216 TKGEDGTVI
+216 TKGEDGSVI
-225 SGNRVARIAASN
+225 AGNRVARIGATN

-249 FRADNVLVSGN
+249 FRADNVLVSQN

-302 LIEGNVIDAAAIG
+302 LITDNIIDGAAIG

-330 SGNIVRG
+330 SDNIVRR
-337 IVDKGPYKPTV
+337 IVNKGPYVPTI
-348 SGFGFGISVEADTLV
+348 SSFGFGISVEADTLV
-363 TGNLVDGAETAAL
+363 SGNLVEGAETAAL

-393 LRGSPEGMRIS
+393 LRDSPEGIRVS
-404 VVEGAGE
+404 VVEGAGQ
-411 TVIRNNIIDGA
+411 TVIRGNIVEGA
-422 SNGAV
+422 DKGAIL
-427 VGYRWDDRVGGPIAD
+427 GYRWKERVGDELSD
-442 GETGFAHLTL
+442 GETDYRHLSIADNARIT
-452 SGNRAGGGGP
+452 R

>member
-1 MISRRSVIAGLGGL
+1 MLTRRAVTIGLGGL
-15 LATAGLPVGLRTS
+15 LGMAALPVGRRS
-28 CAQTLAM
+28 ASAQTLAM

-44 SEAGILP
+44 AEAGILP

-57 SRKLQD
+57 SRKLQA
-63 LIDRAAAVGQPVFL
+63 LIDRAAAAGQPVFL
-77 PAGTYEVAN
+77 PAGTYEVSN

-108 DGHLIAAQDIR
+108 DGHLIAAQEISR
-119 RVSLSGITFDGANRW
+119 ASLSGLTFDGANRW
-134 LADYTEGLLA
+134 LADYTEALLS
-144 FRSVDEVL
+144 FRSVGEVVM
-152 IDACEIVG
+152 DTCEIVG
-160 SRKCGIYLARSGG
+160 SRKCGLHLARCGG
-173 RVEGSRISGAAKA
+173 RIEGSRITGAAEA
-186 GIWAIEGRAFT
+186 GIWAIEGKAFS
-197 IRDNEVFDCGNGGI
+197 IRDNQVFDCSNGGI

-216 TKGEDGTVI
+216 TKGEDGTVVT
-225 SGNRVARIAASN
+225 GNRVARIGASN
-237 GGTGQYGNGINV
+237 GGTGQFGNGINI

-279 ISGNQAFRSG
+279 ISGNQAFGSG

-302 LIEGNVIDAAAIG
+302 LITGNLIDGAAIG

-330 SGNIVRG
+330 SDNIVRR
-337 IVDKGPYKPTV
+337 IIDKGPYVPTV

-363 TGNLVDGAETAAL
+363 SGNLVDGAATAAL

-393 LRGSPEGMRIS
+393 LRDSPEGMRVS

-411 TVIRNNIIDGA
+411 TLIRDNIIAAASDGA
-422 SNGAV
+422 I
-427 VGYRWDDRVGGPIAD
+427 VGYRWNDRVGQALSD
-442 GETGFAHLTL
+442 GDTTFPHLTIA
-452 SGNRAGGGGP
+452 GNRTAAG

>member
-1 MISRRSVIAGLGGL
+1 MAG
-15 LATAGLPVGLRTS
+15 
-28 CAQTLAM
+28 AQTLAM

-57 SRKLQD
+57 SRKLQE

-77 PAGTYEVAN
+77 PAGSYEVAN

-108 DGHLIAAQDIR
+108 DGHLIAAQDVA
-119 RVSLSGITFDGANRW
+119 RVSLSDLTFDGANRW

-144 FRSVDEVL
+144 FRSVGEVV
-152 IDACEIVG
+152 IEGCEVVG

-173 RVEGSRISGAAKA
+173 RVEGTRVTGAAEA
-186 GIWAIEGRAFT
+186 GLWAIEGNAFT
-197 IRDNEVFDCGNGGI
+197 IRNNQVFDCGNGGI

-216 TKGEDGTVI
+216 TKGEDGSVI
-225 SGNRVARIAASN
+225 TGNRVARIGASN
-237 GGTGQYGNGINV
+237 GGTGQYGNGINI
-249 FRADNVLVSGN
+249 FRADTVLVSGN

-279 ISGNQAFRSG
+279 ISGNQCFRSG
-289 ETAIYAE
+289 ETALYAE

-302 LIEGNVIDAAAIG
+302 LIEGNLIDGAAIG
-315 ISVANFDHGGRLSTV
+315 ISVANFDRGGRLSIV
-330 SGNIVRG
+330 SDNIVRR
-337 IVDKGPYKPTV
+337 IINKGPYEPQV

-363 TGNLVDGAETAAL
+363 RGNLVEGAETAAL

-393 LRGSPEGMRIS
+393 LRGTPEGMRVS
-404 VVEGAGE
+404 VVDGVGE
-411 TVIRNNIIDGA
+411 TLIRDNIIESPKGGA
-422 SNGAV
+422 IL
-427 VGYRWDDRVGGPIAD
+427 GYRWNERVGGDMID
-442 GETGFAHLTL
+442 GESGIDHLTL
-452 SGNRAGGGGP
+452 SGNRHVVS

>member
-1 MISRRSVIAGLGGL
+1 MPSRRAVIAGLGGL
-15 LATAGLPVGLRTS
+15 LATAGLPGGIRAPR
-28 CAQTLAM
+28 AQTLAM

-44 SEAGILP
+44 AEAGILP

-93 RLTGVPGLTRLVYRG
+93 RISGVPGLTRLVYRG
-108 DGHLIAAQDIR
+108 DGHLIAAQDAR
-119 RVSLSGITFDGANRW
+119 GVSLSGITFDGANRW

-144 FRSVDEVL
+144 FRGVGDVTIE
-152 IDACEIVG
+152 DCAIVG

-173 RVEGSRISGAAKA
+173 RIEDCRITGAAEA
-186 GIWAIEGRAFT
+186 GIWAIEGKAFT
-197 IRDNEVFDCGNGGI
+197 LRDNEIFDCGNGGI

-225 SGNRVARIAASN
+225 SGNRVARIAATN

-302 LIEGNVIDAAAIG
+302 LIEGNLIDRAAIG

-330 SGNIVRG
+330 SNNIVRG
-337 IVDKGPYKPTV
+337 IVDKGPYVPTV

-363 TGNLVDGAETAAL
+363 TGNQVDGAETAAL

-393 LRGSPEGMRIS
+393 LRGSPQGMRVS

-422 SNGAV
+422 TGGAI
-427 VGYRWDDRVGGPIAD
+427 VGYRCNDRMGDALDDGDTSMP
-442 GETGFAHLTL
+442 HLTL
-452 SGNRAGGGGP
+452 SGNRVAGG